1 MRKLILLFMTII
13 LFVCFSA
20 AADASGRPDQEPVD
34 EQKGDRIELTSLRT
48 ETSRFYRNND
58 GTVTAEVDLKPGLKI
73 DNTLVTGDSAEERY
87 ENKSNR
93 FKVKF
98 SRQVDKELLSLALDE
113 TAVSFELDQESSAV
127 GYVYGEKIR
136 YANLIQNIDAEYQ
149 VMDYGIKETLVL
161 KDKEVPDKISF
172 VLKTDNLIWEVTE
185 NGRIKFFSKK
195 KNKLL
200 FYLEPVS
207 AVDSKGARCDAVSQN
222 ITEKGNNLQIDILI
236 NKDSLTDEQYPVT
249 IDPTVTII
257 PDFWAAMDT
266 YIEKPYLN

>member
-1 MRKLILLFMTII
+1 MKVNMKANMRKLILLFISII

-20 AADASGRPDQEPVD
+20 AANASGSPDQKPVD

-58 GTVTAEVDLKPGLKI
+58 GTVTAEVDLKPGLEI

-98 SRQVDKELLSLALDE
+98 SRQINKELLSLDLDD
-113 TAVSFELDQESSAV
+113 TAISFELDQESSAV

-136 YANLIQNIDAEYQ
+136 YTNLVENIDAEYQ

-161 KDKEVPDKISF
+161 KDKEIPDRISF
-172 VLKTDNLIWEVTE
+172 VLKTE
-185 NGRIKFFSKK
+185 KK
-195 KNKLL
+195 GKLL

-222 ITEKGNNLQIDILI
+222 ITEKENNLQIDILI
-236 NKDSLTDEQYPVT
+236 NKNLLTDEQYPVT

-266 YIEKPYLN
+266 YIEKPYL